1 MVKYEKKIWYLKWP
15 TPCACCPVFLSPLQI
30 KFDTV
35 IVLCELNAWGYKF
48 KGQLWLRSFQSR
60 WRVSQPEHLWW
71 ATIQGP
77 TGGGVNCLTK
87 HYYASKAA
95 YFHNNM
101 FYDHIINTTFTG
113 HLLERGNCRWLQSLC
128 GLHVRF
134 FLLFL
139 FQTPVIWSKAKSE
152 WLKRELAYECMLNC
166 IFEIKEPK

>member
-1 MVKYEKKIWYLKWP
+1 MKKKIWYLKWP

-113 HLLERGNCRWLQSLC
+113 HLLERGNCNGGFRAYVDYMLDFFSSFYFKLQLY
-128 GLHVRF
+128 GRKQRV
-134 FLLFL
+134 
-139 FQTPVIWSKAKSE
+139 
-152 WLKRELAYECMLNC
+152 ND
-166 IFEIKEPK
+166 